1 MTRWV
6 IRTPATD
13 FAPAVAAARADH
25 EVVACSAGT
34 DLPGTVGGLG
44 KTWDLT
50 TTARPS
56 AVLPDLSASA
66 DAVPLTPVAAHH
78 VPYAGRRIKRTLL
91 LRLRPGTSDDI
102 RARFEADLTAMPAH
116 ITAIRSWA
124 LSRVD
129 AARHPSTQWTHV
141 WEQEFTDPDGLNGEY
156 LLHPYHWT
164 HVDRWFDAEIPGAI
178 VEPAIAHLFRWAD
191 EPILR

>member
-1 MTRWV
+1 M
-6 IRTPATD
+6 IRTPTTD
-13 FAPAVAAARADH
+13 VAPAVATARAGR
-25 EVVACSAGT
+25 EVVACSAGP

-44 KTWDLT
+44 MTWDLT
-50 TTARPS
+50 TTAPPS
-56 AVLPDLSASA
+56 AVLPDLSAAA
-66 DAVPLTPVAAHH
+66 DAVPLIPVAAQH
-78 VPYAGRRIKRTLL
+78 VPFAGRRIKRTLL
-91 LRLRPGTSDDI
+91 LRVRPGTPDGV

-129 AARHPSTQWTHV
+129 TARQPATPWTHV

-164 HVDRWFDAEIPGAI
+164 HVDRWFDAEIPSAI

-191 EPILR
+191 GPVLH

>member
-6 IRTPATD
+6 IRTPTTD
-13 FAPAVAAARADH
+13 CAPAVAAARAGR
-25 EVVACSAGT
+25 EVVACSAGP

-44 KTWDLT
+44 MTWDLT
-50 TTARPS
+50 TTAPPS
-56 AVLPDLSASA
+56 SVLDLSASA
-66 DAVPLTPVAAHH
+66 DAVPLIPVAAQH
-78 VPYAGRRIKRTLL
+78 VPFVGRRIKRTLL
-91 LRLRPGTSDDI
+91 LRVRPGTPDGI

-129 AARHPSTQWTHV
+129 TARQPSAPWTHV
-141 WEQEFTDPDGLNGEY
+141 WEQEFIDPDGLNGEY

-164 HVDRWFDAEIPGAI
+164 HVDRWFDAEIPNAI

-191 EPILR
+191 QPILR